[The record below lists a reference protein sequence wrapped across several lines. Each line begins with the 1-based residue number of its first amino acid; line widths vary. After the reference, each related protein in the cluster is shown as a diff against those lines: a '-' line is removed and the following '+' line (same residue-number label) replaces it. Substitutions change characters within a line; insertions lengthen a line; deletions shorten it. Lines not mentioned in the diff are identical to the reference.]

1 MSERVVPG
9 RPAARVARLSVA
21 IAALVALTA
30 APSSEAASPAP
41 AAPPA
46 AAADA
51 MRRFVGAW
59 DATMQVVGP
68 PGQPPQIL
76 NGIEIN
82 ATGGDGRW
90 VTGQFRSQIAGE
102 PFEGHALLTWDAASG
117 KFRRLWADSMSP
129 AFWISEG
136 TWDPKTSTLTMWIES
151 KNSNGEAVRWREET
165 TFADDTRIFTMFV
178 PGGTTVEAA
187 AMTITYRRRA
197 DAQKIPPATGPVAE
211 PAGPERVPLKPGLGA
226 WSMRADDAG
235 WGEKIEATETNTWC
249 CGGFFLVSD
258 VKGTI
263 GKRPYAAHAISGY
276 DPALRGYVR
285 ALVDTAGTT
294 LSSEPGALD
303 SGSGSLTFHVDRP
316 DGRGG
321 TVHASEVVASKPN
334 GERTAIQTEATS
346 GAPGKVLRTTRY
358 RKER

>member
-1 MSERVVPG
+1 MSH
-9 RPAARVARLSVA
+9 RPVFAPVAL
-21 IAALVALTA
+21 AALVATA
-30 APSSEAASPAP
+30 ALAALAPPTSRAASPAP
-41 AAPPA
+41 AGPPA
-46 AAADA
+46 TASDV

-68 PGQPPQIL
+68 PGQPPQVL
-76 NGIEIN
+76 NGIEVN
-82 ATGGDGRW
+82 STAGDGRW
-90 VTGQFRSQIAGE
+90 VTGRFRSQIAGE
-102 PFEGHALLTWDAASG
+102 PFEGHALLTWDAAAG

-165 TFADDTRIFTMFV
+165 SFADDTRIFTMFV
-178 PGGTTVEAA
+178 PGGTAVEAA
-187 AMTITYRRRA
+187 AMTITYRRRP
-197 DAQKIPPATGPVAE
+197 DTQKIPPASGPVTE
-211 PAGPERVPLKPGLGA
+211 PAGPEMAALKPNLGT
-226 WSMRADDAG
+226 WSLRADDAG
-235 WGEKIEATETNTWC
+235 WGEKIEGTETNTWC
-249 CGGFFLVSD
+249 CGGLFLVSE

-263 GKRPYAAHAISGY
+263 GKRPYAAHAVSGY

-285 ALVDTAGTT
+285 AFVDTAGTT
-294 LSSEPGALD
+294 LSSEPGTLKAD
-303 SGSGSLTFHVDRP
+303 SGALVFHVDRP

-321 TVHASEVVASKPN
+321 TVHASEEVAAKPN

-358 RKER
+358 KKDR